1 MPAPAEMRLVS
12 QIALKLNGFPLMGG
26 IMDELRVARVES
38 IVHLPDMATL
48 EFNNA
53 NFELSDEERFKVG
66 QEIEIE
72 LGDTNGMNSVFK
84 GEITAV
90 DLDLSVDGETL
101 LTVRAYDR
109 AHRLH
114 RGRFTRVYLQM
125 TDSDIA
131 RRIAGELSFG
141 TDIEATSEVHEYVLQ
156 HNQTNWEFL
165 QERAARLGFELQ
177 VQDRTLVFKPP
188 PSTPADPIKLTW
200 RDELISFRASMTT
213 SEQVN
218 EVEVRGWDPVNKQ
231 EVTGRA
237 TRPENLPEIGISKT
251 GGETAQE
258 AFHKEARMVVAR
270 QPVYSQEQA
279 DAIAK
284 AVLEDLSSV
293 YVTAEGVAMGD
304 SKLRLGSKVEIE
316 SVGDQFSGKYVA
328 TQVRHVYEPDN
339 YRIEFEA
346 TGRRSTDLVSLLAPR
361 PQLGLHLMPGIVT
374 NVRDDPRDIGRVKVK
389 LPLLGPDAE
398 SNWCRLVAPGAGPGR
413 GMEYLPE
420 VDDEVLVIGSDIDHL
435 YVLGGLWSS
444 VDAAPLKN
452 SEAVSGGAVAK
463 RVIKS
468 RSGHFIL
475 LDDSDSGGGISIID
489 STGNNKI
496 VIDTSRNSL
505 EATVD
510 GDIKLHAKG
519 KIEIKADQDITVE
532 AGMGFSTS
540 AGMNM
545 SLEANSQLELK
556 GTASA
561 SLQSNGRLAV
571 SAPQVSLGQ

>member
-1 MPAPAEMRLVS
+1 MRLVS

-48 EFNNA
+48 EFNNP
-53 NFELSDEERFKVG
+53 NFDLSDEERFKVG
-66 QEIEIE
+66 QELEIE

-114 RGRFTRVYLQM
+114 RGRFTRAYLQM

-131 RRIAGELSFG
+131 RRIASEMSFAA
-141 TDIEATSEVHEYVLQ
+141 DIEATSEVHEYVLQ

-177 VQDRTLVFKPP
+177 VQGRTLVFKPP

-304 SKLRLGSKVEIE
+304 SKLRLGSKIEIE

-346 TGRRSTDLVSLLAPR
+346 TGRRSTDLASLLSPP
-361 PQLGLHLMPGIVT
+361 PQLGLHLMPGVVT

-389 LPLLGPDAE
+389 LPLLGPDVE
-398 SNWCRLVAPGAGPGR
+398 SNWCRVVAPGAGPGR
-413 GMEYLPE
+413 GMQYLPE
-420 VDDEVLVIGSDIDHL
+420 VDDEVLLIGTDVNHM
-435 YVLGGLWSS
+435 YVLGGLWSAT
-444 VDAAPLKN
+444 DAPPLKN

-463 RVIKS
+463 RIIKS
-468 RSGHFIL
+468 RSGHLII

-505 EATVD
+505 EATFD
-510 GDIKLHAKG
+510 GDIKLQAKG